1 MLAAGITLP
10 ECYHGQTE
18 SGIALVYVTVLA
30 TVELRVTAYTVRVP
44 SLKPSDFSSPTSS
57 SRSVEFMNHRGQ
69 KRGRCNILVTS
80 TGTGFM
86 SEATDRANG
95 LISQLPS
102 MLSLPAMTGHGAASS
117 NASEQAEGRTV
128 TGSMENAFTL

>member
-1 MLAAGITLP
+1 
-10 ECYHGQTE
+10 
-18 SGIALVYVTVLA
+18 
-30 TVELRVTAYTVRVP
+30 
-44 SLKPSDFSSPTSS
+44 
-57 SRSVEFMNHRGQ
+57 
-69 KRGRCNILVTS
+69 
-80 TGTGFM
+80 M